1 MGRRYGAFFIDVF
14 IVWIVFSVLYF
25 GLATQRTPAETLR
38 LPGCSRESS
47 QSDQITCNNRVV
59 LQVGDNVY
67 EGDLGLT
74 VAISVALI
82 FLYFGLLEGLVGA
95 TLGKFATGIRVVK
108 GDGSLQGVP
117 KSLVR
122 WIVFLVDGPLSLFLC
137 GIITSATS
145 SGHRRLGDMSA
156 QTYVVAKD
164 AVGQP
169 IEVS

>member
-1 MGRRYGAFFIDVF
+1 M
-14 IVWIVFSVLYF
+14 
-25 GLATQRTPAETLR
+25 
-38 LPGCSRESS
+38 
-47 QSDQITCNNRVV
+47 
-59 LQVGDNVY
+59 Y
-67 EGDLGLT
+67 EGDVGLT

-82 FLYFGLLEGLVGA
+82 FLYFGLLEGIVGA

-108 GDGSLQGVP
+108 EDGSIQGVP

-164 AVGQP
+164 AVGHP
-169 IEVS
+169 IEVN